1 MGFDLDL
8 LAERAAARVYL
19 GAQPRRARLGD
30 HLVAKRQEVVAHG
43 EQPQLRRREPKGKV
57 AGSALDEDAEEA
69 LNGSLEGEEVRV
81 RRFGRGGSGE
91 RGLGEEIRVIERCG

>member
-1 MGFDLDL
+1 
-8 LAERAAARVYL
+8 
-19 GAQPRRARLGD
+19 
-30 HLVAKRQEVVAHG
+30 
-43 EQPQLRRREPKGKV
+43 
-57 AGSALDEDAEEA
+57 EEA